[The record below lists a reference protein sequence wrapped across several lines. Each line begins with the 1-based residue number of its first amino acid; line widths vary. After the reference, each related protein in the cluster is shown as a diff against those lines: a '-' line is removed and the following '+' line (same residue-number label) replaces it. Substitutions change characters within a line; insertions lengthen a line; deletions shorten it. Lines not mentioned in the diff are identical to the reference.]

1 MLNATE
7 EERRE
12 FHEVFRVKTA
22 GMEGPPLHLSV
33 RGRGWESGGSCRYD
47 VVGIW
52 RGIAPH
58 QDEG

>member
-33 RGRGWESGGSCRYD
+33 GG
-47 VVGIW
+47 
-52 RGIAPH
+52 
-58 QDEG
+58 EGGERRQLSIRCGE